1 MSPGSPSRAALAVP
15 ALPRSTV
22 PGVTFRGL
30 RKPDDYPGMVEANQ
44 ATRDAAGR
52 ASAITLESMAL
63 AFEHFVNFDADRDLL
78 IAERAGRIVG
88 YARVSW
94 RDQVDGR
101 RAFISICLLRP
112 EERGK
117 GIGQAMLDW
126 AEGRL
131 TAIAE
136 GLPDRR
142 PATRTAYTWGDDVQ
156 GASLLHRNGWTESGR
171 GYEML
176 RPNLDEIPS
185 VPLPDGLTVRDV
197 DASDRRRIWDAS
209 VEAFRDHRMEPETT
223 DLDWQRFVED
233 PRQDPK
239 LWLIAFDGQEVAGA
253 VLGMIDDEENRQHGR
268 LRGVVQEVFTRR
280 QWRRRGLARALVA
293 RTLLRL
299 RDHGMTSASLQVDG
313 LNPQRA
319 MTLYE
324 SVGFE
329 IASVEIEWT
338 RPFEP
343 PFSMEDRA
351 R

>member
-1 MSPGSPSRAALAVP
+1 MSATRAALAR
-15 ALPRSTV
+15 PRWPVSTV

-44 ATRDAAGR
+44 ATRDSAGR

-78 IAERAGRIVG
+78 IAERAGRIIG
-88 YARVSW
+88 YARVSC

-101 RAFISICLLRP
+101 RAFISVCMLRP

-117 GIGQAMLDW
+117 GIGQAMLNW
-126 AEGRL
+126 TEGRL
-131 TAIAE
+131 ATIAE

-142 PATRTAYTWGDDVQ
+142 PANRTTYTWGDDVQ
-156 GASLLHRNGWTESGR
+156 GASLLRRNGWTESGR

-209 VEAFRDHRMEPETT
+209 IEAFRDHRMEPEMT
-223 DLDWQRFVED
+223 DLDWQRFIED
-233 PRQDPK
+233 RRQDPR
-239 LWLIAFDGQEVAGA
+239 LWLIGFDGDEVAGG
-253 VLGMIDDEENRQHGR
+253 VLGMIDDDENRQQGR
-268 LRGVVQEVFTRR
+268 LRGVVEEVFTRR

-299 RDHGMTSASLQVDG
+299 REHGMTSASLSVDG
-313 LNPQRA
+313 LNPQSA

-329 IASVEIEWT
+329 IASVEIEWA
-338 RPFEP
+338 RPFDQPTQPEEH
-343 PFSMEDRA
+343 SR
-351 R
+351 